1 MDIIEVSSSNPVSVQ
16 KYSTTSLE
24 SFLKQKGEPKEYE
37 IINNDQ
43 KHLSSPAWTKFGFP
57 AKRVGDDAYQRIDGF
72 ASCFNCKS
80 TYSYQSDGSGST
92 KHLLRYICSKASLS
106 TSVSAVN
113 IVEAPID
120 KFTQPKTAS
129 SSIKLSIQD
138 SMKIRDKFTKWFCS
152 SIRPFNMI
160 TDPGLKDTLQ
170 IIVDMC
176 RKYRCPI
183 DIDDVLVSA
192 TTISTNVAKLAHDY
206 RSLIKPILIRQAECG
221 ALTVCPDLWT
231 DNYQKINYLGLTIY
245 FVDSNYKLYSFDLC
259 CSRFNEVDKTGASV
273 LRALRKQLD
282 LFGLLPYMDNH
293 NITFTTDRGSN
304 ILKALKDKR
313 LTTTPS
319 KNKLKQVEYTDDTYS
334 DDSSSEDDVPT
345 PSPSKY
351 IEANTIMPNLSTKA
365 KEVLITIA
373 TSKKLVKYAKI
384 TGLNKVIHERGGV
397 ALKQECIVRW
407 LSMSNMLES
416 IDTSIEHI
424 RACLSSKTNYSFKLN
439 NISQDVLKD
448 LIVLLSEFKNVSTLV
463 QTGSRPTLHIAYISM
478 NILANHLNGTDVNND
493 GEIIQIFDRHDG
505 IDFFRK
511 RWNQLLKSMFTFD
524 DRHLA
529 AAILYPMYRR
539 LTFATSY

>member
-1 MDIIEVSSSNPVSVQ
+1 
-16 KYSTTSLE
+16 
-24 SFLKQKGEPKEYE
+24 
-37 IINNDQ
+37 
-43 KHLSSPAWTKFGFP
+43 
-57 AKRVGDDAYQRIDGF
+57 
-72 ASCFNCKS
+72 
-80 TYSYQSDGSGST
+80 
-92 KHLLRYICSKASLS
+92 
-106 TSVSAVN
+106 
-113 IVEAPID
+113 
-120 KFTQPKTAS
+120 
-129 SSIKLSIQD
+129 
-138 SMKIRDKFTKWFCS
+138 
-152 SIRPFNMI
+152 MI

-304 ILKALKDKR
+304 ILKALKGYPVVYCFAHRINNMLK
-313 LTTTPS
+313 LAFYQTAQKKEKQNLIVTTTPS
-319 KNKLKQVEYTDDTYS
+319 KNKLKQVEYANDTSS

-351 IEANTIMPNLSTKA
+351 IEANTTMSNLSTKA

-384 TGLNKVIHERGGV
+384 VNE
-397 ALKQECIVRW
+397 
-407 LSMSNMLES
+407 
-416 IDTSIEHI
+416 
-424 RACLSSKTNYSFKLN
+424 
-439 NISQDVLKD
+439 
-448 LIVLLSEFKNVSTLV
+448 
-463 QTGSRPTLHIAYISM
+463 IA
-478 NILANHLNGTDVNND
+478 N
-493 GEIIQIFDRHDG
+493 EII
-505 IDFFRK
+505 
-511 RWNQLLKSMFTFD
+511 
-524 DRHLA
+524 
-529 AAILYPMYRR
+529 
-539 LTFATSY
+539 

>member
-1 MDIIEVSSSNPVSVQ
+1 
-16 KYSTTSLE
+16 
-24 SFLKQKGEPKEYE
+24 
-37 IINNDQ
+37 
-43 KHLSSPAWTKFGFP
+43 
-57 AKRVGDDAYQRIDGF
+57 
-72 ASCFNCKS
+72 
-80 TYSYQSDGSGST
+80 
-92 KHLLRYICSKASLS
+92 
-106 TSVSAVN
+106 
-113 IVEAPID
+113 
-120 KFTQPKTAS
+120 
-129 SSIKLSIQD
+129 
-138 SMKIRDKFTKWFCS
+138 
-152 SIRPFNMI
+152 MI

-176 RKYRCPI
+176 KSKYRCPI

-304 ILKALKDKR
+304 ILKALKGYPVVYCFAHRINNVLK
-313 LTTTPS
+313 LAFYQTAQKKEKQNLIVTTTPS
-319 KNKLKQVEYTDDTYS
+319 KNKLKQVEYANDTSS

-351 IEANTIMPNLSTKA
+351 IEANTTMSNLSTKA
-365 KEVLITIA
+365 KE
-373 TSKKLVKYAKI
+373 

-505 IDFFRK
+505 NTESNNIK
-511 RWNQLLKSMFTFD
+511 
-524 DRHLA
+524 
-529 AAILYPMYRR
+529 
-539 LTFATSY
+539 TSVIALISLENT

>member
-80 TYSYQSDGSGST
+80 AYSYQSDGSGST

-113 IVEAPID
+113 IVEGPID

-138 SMKIRDKFTKWFCS
+138 
-152 SIRPFNMI
+152 N
-160 TDPGLKDTLQ
+160 PGLKDTLQ

-176 RKYRCPI
+176 QKYRCPI

-245 FVDSNYKLYSFDLC
+245 FVD
-259 CSRFNEVDKTGASV
+259 
-273 LRALRKQLD
+273 
-282 LFGLLPYMDNH
+282 
-293 NITFTTDRGSN
+293 
-304 ILKALKDKR
+304 
-313 LTTTPS
+313 
-319 KNKLKQVEYTDDTYS
+319 
-334 DDSSSEDDVPT
+334 
-345 PSPSKY
+345 
-351 IEANTIMPNLSTKA
+351 
-365 KEVLITIA
+365 
-373 TSKKLVKYAKI
+373 
-384 TGLNKVIHERGGV
+384 
-397 ALKQECIVRW
+397 
-407 LSMSNMLES
+407 
-416 IDTSIEHI
+416 
-424 RACLSSKTNYSFKLN
+424 
-439 NISQDVLKD
+439 
-448 LIVLLSEFKNVSTLV
+448 
-463 QTGSRPTLHIAYISM
+463 
-478 NILANHLNGTDVNND
+478 
-493 GEIIQIFDRHDG
+493 
-505 IDFFRK
+505 
-511 RWNQLLKSMFTFD
+511 
-524 DRHLA
+524 
-529 AAILYPMYRR
+529 
-539 LTFATSY
+539 